1 MNQSPAALMSVRAAL
16 AAVIV
21 TALVSFS
28 SIVPRTPDRVSWI
41 AVFWLSVYVTVMLAQ
56 AAWLRRAL
64 RPRAIA
70 AATLWFGGLIALPW
84 IYLVPWRPEGLPP
97 TSIEFAFIVAKL
109 SVSAILFAIGAALV
123 VYEASRLPP
132 PPLTAA

>member
-1 MNQSPAALMSVRAAL
+1 MAGFVAVGWRA
-16 AAVIV
+16 
-21 TALVSFS
+21 
-28 SIVPRTPDRVSWI
+28 
-41 AVFWLSVYVTVMLAQ
+41 LAQ

-84 IYLVPWRPEGLPP
+84 IYLVPWRPQALPP

-109 SVSAILFAIGAALV
+109 SVSAILFAVGAALMT
-123 VYEASRLPP
+123 YEASAKLGSGAENCIWLSWDRS
-132 PPLTAA
+132 AERRS